1 MPEEYEADTEPTYV
15 DNPESAI
22 DVPEEPGDSYTVT
35 VGGVEEQVSLEE
47 LQHGYQRQSDY
58 TRKTQE
64 VAAERDRLR
73 QAEQIVTALESDPEG
88 TLRTLAQSF
97 DMDLG
102 QPASPSGDYNWEED
116 ADPNAQKI
124 ANLEYRVAQSE
135 NRSRQE
141 AIERQ
146 VMDLQET
153 YGKFDSRELL
163 NHALQHKIP
172 NLEAAYTHWRFNEVK
187 NTADKLTK
195 EQEIVSKKR
204 EAAAVEP
211 GGSTQKG
218 TEPRSTSSRPSTIR
232 EAFAQA
238 KEQLST

>member
-1 MPEEYEADTEPTYV
+1 VPEENEVDMDSTYV
-15 DNPESAI
+15 DNPEASI
-22 DVPEEPGDSYTVT
+22 DVPLEPGESYTVK
-35 VGGVEEQVSLEE
+35 VDGVEEQVTLEE

-58 TRKTQE
+58 TRKTQH

-97 DMDLG
+97 ELDLG
-102 QPASPSGDYNWEED
+102 QPASPSGDYNWDEGE
-116 ADPNAQKI
+116 DPNAQKI

-146 VMDLQET
+146 VMELQET
-153 YGKFDSRELL
+153 YGRFDSRELL
-163 NHALQHKIP
+163 SHALHHKIP
-172 NLEAAYTHWRFNEVK
+172 NLEAAYTHWQFNEVK

-218 TEPRSTSSRPSTIR
+218 TQPTSTSRPSTIR